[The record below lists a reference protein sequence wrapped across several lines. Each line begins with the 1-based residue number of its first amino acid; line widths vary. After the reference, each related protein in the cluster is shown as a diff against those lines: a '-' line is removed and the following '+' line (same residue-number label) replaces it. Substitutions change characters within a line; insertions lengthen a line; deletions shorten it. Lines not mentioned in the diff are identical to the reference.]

1 MQQRTKKRC
10 FSPTGCLLAG
20 PGRDGHQLKDSSV
33 LSSVTIVYCTR
44 EKKKKKESS
53 DLQNFSELT

>member
-20 PGRDGHQLKDSSV
+20 PGRDRHQLKDLSA
-33 LSSVTIVYCTR
+33 LSSVTIIYGTHER
-44 EKKKKKESS
+44 KKKESS